1 MIILKRPVAPKRPFP
16 RGRDFMFGI
25 LACCMGGQALAQQPT
40 QAQRDAIRQSC
51 RSDYQSYCASVPT
64 GGQASL
70 QCLQEHLPALSP
82 GCQAAVG
89 GAGHSPS
96 ASQATPP
103 AEPPPAMSRRQ
114 EAGLMRRACGRD
126 FSAYC
131 SEVRPGEGRALAC
144 LEGNQSRLSPSCRS
158 ALAELRGAR

>member
-1 MIILKRPVAPKRPFP
+1 MAILKRYFVPKRPFP
-16 RGRDFMFGI
+16 RGRGCMFGI
-25 LACCMGGQALAQQPT
+25 LACCLVGSALAQQPT
-40 QAQRDAIRQSC
+40 QAQRDAVKQSC

-70 QCLQEHLPALSP
+70 QCLQEHLSALSP
-82 GCQAAVG
+82 ACQAAVG
-89 GAGHSPS
+89 GIGHAPS

-103 AEPPPAMSRRQ
+103 AAPPPATSRRQ
-114 EAGLMRRACGRD
+114 EATLMRRACGRD

-144 LEGNQSRLSPSCRS
+144 LEGNQSRLSPSCRG
-158 ALAELRGAR
+158 ALAELHGGR